1 MKLSKGFVINT
12 KSLILFLLF
21 SQLNQA
27 IAVDKSAVTDANAN
41 LFIKEE
47 LIPFINNAH
56 KNIYG
61 KIGQQNICLTEP
73 APTSSGYCPPY
84 LLDMVKEN
92 FEGGLEGA
100 IFTSGKAIFGTNTGS
115 IATPDKVCG
124 NTMTTFSPKDFV
136 KTLNESALLH
146 RAPRNILANSNACMA
161 NLNDVLLSKNE
172 KTRAQR
178 YLLTAMVH
186 HPTQLEA
193 GFKNMLEAKSQLD
206 LMIGQEKK
214 EDCSKLPTQELKI
227 FCQEVE
233 SCKSK
238 NDGAYV
244 KNKAAE
250 LTQALEVIKKLKYEK
265 RQLTSLTKEGIEKIK
280 QADLGIKSIED
291 LYPVIKNPSFK
302 YNMNATNYYMR
313 SIDPISVST
322 ALKSDILN
330 VRKKVNAQLKQLH
343 LAQECISG
351 KRGNCS
357 NFQQVLDEAA
367 PKWKMPVSTPYDTYF
382 SCVET
387 SKVKRDETN
396 SMLNSALA
404 TAVLTVTP
412 MGIAAT
418 AGSLYKA
425 GKLIKTAA
433 TYAKVSKGTVIA
445 SAAADTTLS
454 EVEAAKIYGAC
465 RSKLDTLVDYNKLA
479 PSCEIIEKRV
489 TLSKDVSACHQQII
503 SGVLSTAFTGMG
515 LGLAK
520 HSLDAAAEVPESMSN
535 LLKQVD
541 DTELDKLYREFSLEM
556 KDPKKRIAV
565 ITKLNERLSKIAK
578 SKQYTPEEIKNAM
591 KVILKRC
598 MD

>member
-1 MKLSKGFVINT
+1 M
-12 KSLILFLLF
+12 
-21 SQLNQA
+21 
-27 IAVDKSAVTDANAN
+27 AVDKGAVTDANAN
-41 LFIKEE
+41 VFIKEE

-56 KNIYG
+56 KNIYKNLG
-61 KIGQQNICLTEP
+61 HHNVCLTEP
-73 APTSSGYCPPY
+73 SPSSPGYCPPY

-92 FEGGLEGA
+92 YEGGLEGA
-100 IFTSGKAIFGTNTGS
+100 IFNTGSAIFGTKTGS
-115 IATPDKVCG
+115 ISTPDKVCG
-124 NTMTTFSPKDFV
+124 NIMTKFTPKEFV
-136 KTLNESALLH
+136 KELNEAALLH

-161 NLNDVLLSKNE
+161 NLNDVLLSKDE

-178 YLLTAMVH
+178 YLLTAMVN

-206 LMIGQEKK
+206 LMIGQDKK

-233 SCKSK
+233 SCKSSS
-238 NDGAYV
+238 DGSYV
-244 KNKAAE
+244 KNKAIE
-250 LTQALEVIKKLKYEK
+250 LTQALEVIKKLKSEK
-265 RQLTSLTKEGIEKIK
+265 RQLSSLTKEGMEKIK

-291 LYPVIKNPSFK
+291 LYPIIKNPSFK
-302 YNMNATNYYMR
+302 YVLNTTNYHV
-313 SIDPISVST
+313 SPINGASVEK
-322 ALKSDILN
+322 ALKNDITN
-330 VRKKVNAQLKQLH
+330 VRKKVSAQLHQLH

-351 KRGNCS
+351 KRNNCS

-367 PKWKMPVSTPYDTYF
+367 PKWKLPVKMAYDTYF

-396 SMLNSALA
+396 TMLNSALA

-520 HSLDAAAEVPESMSN
+520 HALDAGAVVPENMTG

-541 DTELDKLYREFSLEM
+541 DAELDKLYREFSLEM